1 MKKFKSKKHIKIKYK
16 KILLTLLTLLIT
28 IIILK
33 TILSLKIFKLNPVKT
48 IDSLN
53 AYTNKNLKK
62 EITQLISQI
71 TKIDINKPTTILK
84 QMIPYE
90 QPNIET
96 KQLLETKKY
105 IIKNQERKNEP
116 LIYIYNTHQ
125 TEEYIGN
132 DITPT
137 PTVLTAAHYLKDNLE
152 KIGIPTLVEE
162 SSIPE
167 ILKSN
172 NWNYNQS
179 YKASRINLEKIKS
192 QYPSI
197 KIFIDLHRDALPKK
211 LSTVTINDKEY
222 AKILFVIG
230 KEHDNYLKNLEFTK
244 SINQIIEKNYP
255 TLTKGILEKEGPG
268 VNGIY
273 NQDLGTNIILME
285 VGAQENTIDEVTN
298 TLDIITDI
306 IKEKINEK

>member
-1 MKKFKSKKHIKIKYK
+1 MPIK
-16 KILLTLLTLLIT
+16 
-28 IIILK
+28 
-33 TILSLKIFKLNPVKT
+33 
-48 IDSLN
+48 
-53 AYTNKNLKK
+53 
-62 EITQLISQI
+62 
-71 TKIDINKPTTILK
+71 
-84 QMIPYE
+84 
-90 QPNIET
+90 ET
-96 KQLLETKKY
+96 K
-105 IIKNQERKNEP
+105 
-116 LIYIYNTHQ
+116 
-125 TEEYIGN
+125 
-132 DITPT
+132 
-137 PTVLTAAHYLKDNLE
+137 
-152 KIGIPTLVEE
+152 
-162 SSIPE
+162 

-222 AKILFVIG
+222 AKVLFVIG
-230 KEHDNYLKNLEFTK
+230 KEHENYLKNLEFTK

-273 NQDLGTNIILME
+273 NQDLGINIILME
-285 VGAQENTIDEVTN
+285 VGAQENTIEEVTN
-298 TLDIITDI
+298 TLDLIANI